1 MKDMQDAECV
11 VCFDPPRYPPL
22 RLSRGMNLSE
32 HLTIENS
39 PVLFGCRT
47 GICGTCR
54 IGIEVLNGG
63 RLNPPGEDETNLLD
77 IICPGNPTA
86 RLACQI
92 NITADIKIALIFKDG
107 NGL

>member
-1 MKDMQDAECV
+1 MNDSGAEYQ
-11 VCFDPPRYPPL
+11 VCFDSGHPPV
-22 RLSRGMNLSE
+22 RLSRGANLSE

-54 IGIEVLNGG
+54 SSVQVLNGG
-63 RLNPPGEDETNLLD
+63 RLEPPSEDELNLLG
-77 IICPGNPTA
+77 IICPGYPTA

-92 NITADIKIALIFKDG
+92 NLTADIKIAPLKDG

>member
-1 MKDMQDAECV
+1 MKNTGSEYM
-11 VCFDPPRYPPL
+11 VCFDSGHPPL
-22 RLSRGMNLSE
+22 RLPQGANLSE

-54 IGIEVLNGG
+54 SSVQVLNGG
-63 RLNPPGEDETNLLD
+63 QLEPQSEDELNLLG
-77 IICPGNPTA
+77 IVCPGHPTA

-92 NITADIKIALIFKDG
+92 NLTADIKIAPLKDG